1 MPTMSS
7 DTDRLVTGVTA
18 RTSERGAATRVAL
31 LVAAREVFVE
41 SGFAESGVTD
51 VVSRAGASVGSL
63 YHHFSGKADLYLT
76 LFDEFQIRQTQRTKQ
91 AVQAARAEGE
101 NDPMRLFI
109 AGARAYLE
117 GCLAEREISAL
128 FLRGDGPPGFEV
140 IMRDR
145 LRQWAKRNATL
156 FEGDEEPWSWSSP
169 ARSPRPSPRSPC
181 PRTRTPPA
189 FWPRTCWPS
198 SGRSAVPERAPH
210 VLAKGVPTSCSG
222 GSAAPE
228 AGSRVLPGGV
238 SAAIGQVRRP

>member
-1 MPTMSS
+1 VPTMSS

-91 AVQAARAEGE
+91 AVQAVRAEGE
-101 NDPMRLFI
+101 TDPMRLFI

-156 FEGDEEPWSWSSP
+156 FEGDEG
-169 ARSPRPSPRSPC
+169 ALVVVL
-181 PRTRTPPA
+181 TGA
-189 FWPRTCWPS
+189 LAA
-198 SGRSAVPERAPH
+198 AVSEVA
-210 VLAKGVPTSCSG
+210 LSEDEDA
-222 GSAAPE
+222 
-228 AGSRVLPGGV
+228 SRVLAEDV
-238 SAAIGQVRRP
+238 LAIIGQIRRP

>member
-1 MPTMSS
+1 MCAHHEQ
-7 DTDRLVTGVTA
+7 REEWLVTGVAA

-31 LVAAREVFVE
+31 LVAAREVFVT
-41 SGFAESGVTD
+41 SGFAEAGVTD

-101 NDPMRLFI
+101 TDPMRLFI

-156 FEGDEEPWSWSSP
+156 FEGDEG
-169 ARSPRPSPRSPC
+169 AL
-181 PRTRTPPA
+181 
-189 FWPRTCWPS
+189 
-198 SGRSAVPERAPH
+198 AV
-210 VLAKGVPTSCSG
+210 VLTGAL
-222 GSAAPE
+222 AAAVSE
-228 AGSRVLPGGV
+228 VALSEDEDASRVLAEDV
-238 SAAIGQVRRP
+238 LTIIGQIRSP

>member
-1 MPTMSS
+1 MSS

-91 AVQAARAEGE
+91 AVQAVRAEGE
-101 NDPMRLFI
+101 TDPMRLFI

-156 FEGDEEPWSWSSP
+156 FEGDEG
-169 ARSPRPSPRSPC
+169 ALVVVL
-181 PRTRTPPA
+181 TGA
-189 FWPRTCWPS
+189 LAA
-198 SGRSAVPERAPH
+198 AVSEVA
-210 VLAKGVPTSCSG
+210 LSEDEDA
-222 GSAAPE
+222 
-228 AGSRVLPGGV
+228 SRVLAEDV
-238 SAAIGQVRRP
+238 LAIIGQIRRP

>member
-91 AVQAARAEGE
+91 AVQAVRAEGE

-156 FEGDEEPWSWSSP
+156 FEGDEG
-169 ARSPRPSPRSPC
+169 ALVVVL
-181 PRTRTPPA
+181 TGA
-189 FWPRTCWPS
+189 LAA
-198 SGRSAVPERAPH
+198 AVSEVA
-210 VLAKGVPTSCSG
+210 LSEDEDA
-222 GSAAPE
+222 
-228 AGSRVLPGGV
+228 SRVLAEGV
-238 SAAIGQVRRP
+238 LAIIGQIRRP